1 MTKELENIG
10 RTWGE
15 AKMIANN
22 RVRWR
27 AVVVAACLSSG
38 KED

>member
-15 AKMIANN
+15 AKVIANN
-22 RVRWR
+22 RVQWK
-27 AVVVAACLSSG
+27 AMVEVPCLSRS
-38 KED
+38 KEV